1 MRMSSAA
8 VGTLVTALA
17 LGAVSCRTPTGAPD
31 EPNPVASPVTTH
43 AAILVVRSAL
53 DGHWLA
59 AGDSVAVRLSL
70 APDEEAAHERR
81 AAGVIAYD
89 GVPVWRSARGAAG
102 AFAATYFTHD
112 GVADRLI
119 GVFFDAD
126 IARGRLLLFVRPEP
140 FAITWVVTASGA
152 GGAPVELARGDAV
165 ATP

>member
-1 MRMSSAA
+1 MHLSSAA

-17 LGAVSCRTPTGAPD
+17 LGAASCRTPTGVPD
-31 EPNPVASPVTTH
+31 EPTLVAPAVTTH

-70 APDEEAAHERR
+70 APDEEAGREGR

-89 GVPVWRSARGAAG
+89 GVPVWRAARGEAG
-102 AFAATYFTHD
+102 AFATTYFTHD
-112 GVADRLI
+112 DLADRLI
-119 GVFFDAD
+119 GVFFDPD

-152 GGAPVELARGDAV
+152 DGAPVELARGDAV